1 MPTAAAAMGA
11 AYSDR
16 PAATACAVAWG
27 APAGFASTERTTS
40 AVDRGAAGAGGWAPA
55 VANDQAARVR
65 TSPAIVRPRR
75 PMAVMPMTS
84 ASPWGAPGSAGAVAR
99 GRDWRR
105 GAARTARDPRAR
117 RADRGDAR

>member
-1 MPTAAAAMGA
+1 MPTTAATMGA
-11 AYSDR
+11 ASSDR

-40 AVDRGAAGAGGWAPA
+40 AVDRGAAGAGGWAAA

-65 TSPAIVRPRR
+65 TSAAIVRPRR
-75 PMAVMPMTS
+75 PMAVMLMTS

-99 GRDWRR
+99 WRDWRR

-117 RADRGDAR
+117 RADRGDA